1 MDPAKVEADLGLER
15 PKSPHDIQVFLG
27 FSNFYRRFIKN
38 YSKMAAPL
46 INLTRKDVKF
56 KWSHEAEDSFSS
68 LKQAFCS
75 APILRHFDVSKPG
88 IIEVDASDF
97 AYVGV
102 LSQYGDDGVLH
113 PCAFISKKFNATELN
128 YEIYDKE
135 MLAIVKCMYDHWRHY
150 LEGSGQQVQVFTDH
164 KNLRWFTETK
174 VCNRRQARWAE
185 KLSRFDFTITFRPGT
200 CRVRIGTDRVRDR
213 GYPDADDVGVGAR
226 KRPNGSRKI
235 GTCVNRPGPDKHRD
249 F

>member
-88 IIEVDASDF
+88 IIEVDALTLRTLESF
-97 AYVGV
+97 PNMAMMASYTRVP
-102 LSQYGDDGVLH
+102 S
-113 PCAFISKKFNATELN
+113 
-128 YEIYDKE
+128 
-135 MLAIVKCMYDHWRHY
+135 LAR
-150 LEGSGQQVQVFTDH
+150 
-164 KNLRWFTETK
+164 NLMQR
-174 VCNRRQARWAE
+174 
-185 KLSRFDFTITFRPGT
+185 S
-200 CRVRIGTDRVRDR
+200 
-213 GYPDADDVGVGAR
+213 
-226 KRPNGSRKI
+226 
-235 GTCVNRPGPDKHRD
+235 
-249 F
+249 